1 MRQNKRE
8 GEALSQS
15 RHLEAIRTEN
25 EQLKQRLHDMQL
37 LCKQKE
43 QQMAEIEVQAH
54 NTLIHAQKD
63 AEDCIQYFKQL
74 ALAQNSRQSEP
85 LEPILLRDGALV
97 PQTLAPLN
105 GKNIKPKTELN
116 FRETVQ

>member
-43 QQMAEIEVQAH
+43 Q
-54 NTLIHAQKD
+54 
-63 AEDCIQYFKQL
+63 
-74 ALAQNSRQSEP
+74 
-85 LEPILLRDGALV
+85 
-97 PQTLAPLN
+97 
-105 GKNIKPKTELN
+105 
-116 FRETVQ
+116 